1 MEVIVITLII
11 AIVCL
16 ILALT
21 YKKDIFSKDVKSFK
35 LKLGKECFVLQAS
48 FYNKKSKKRP

>member
-1 MEVIVITLII
+1 MEFIVITLII

-35 LKLGKECFVLQAS
+35 LKLGKEGFVLQAS
-48 FYNKKSKKRP
+48 FYNKKSKK